1 MEFLKMIKTD
11 DMRKLKMSVIVSC
24 TLVLLSF
31 VLMSF
36 VQEKKPWD
44 IPAKYQSMKN
54 PQAADD
60 AEMIKIGKM
69 NYSRHCKSCHG
80 NIGQGN
86 GPKARSLDADLGDF
100 TSAEFQ
106 ASKDGVIY
114 YQSFIGRDEMPNFE
128 KKIPDD
134 EDRWAIVTYIRTLK
148 K

>member
-1 MEFLKMIKTD
+1 MK
-11 DMRKLKMSVIVSC
+11 KLKMSVIVSC
-24 TLVLLSF
+24 TIVLLGF

-69 NYSRHCKSCHG
+69 NYARHCKACHG

-86 GPKARSLDADLGDF
+86 GPKARSIDADLGDF

-114 YQSFIGRDEMPNFE
+114 YQSFVGRDDMPNFE
-128 KKIPDD
+128 KKIPDE
-134 EDRWAIVTYIRTLK
+134 EDRWALITYIRTLK

>member
-1 MEFLKMIKTD
+1 MK
-11 DMRKLKMSVIVSC
+11 KLKMSMMVSC
-24 TLVLLSF
+24 ALVMLSF

-44 IPAKYQSMKN
+44 VPAKYQSMTN

-69 NYSRHCKSCHG
+69 NYARHCKSCHG
-80 NIGQGN
+80 NIGKGD
-86 GPKARSLDADLGDF
+86 GPKARSIDADLGDF

-106 ASKDGVIY
+106 AQKDGVIY
-114 YQSFIGRDEMPNFE
+114 YQSFIGRDDMPNFE
-128 KKIPDD
+128 KKIVDE
-134 EDRWAIVTYIRTLK
+134 EDRWAIVTYLRTLK

>member
-1 MEFLKMIKTD
+1 
-11 DMRKLKMSVIVSC
+11 MSC
-24 TLVLLSF
+24 AMLMLSV

-36 VQEKKPWD
+36 TQEKKPWD
-44 IPAKYQSMKN
+44 IPAKYKAMTN
-54 PQAADD
+54 PQSADD
-60 AEMIKIGKM
+60 ADMIKIGKM

-86 GPKARSLDADLGDF
+86 GPKARSIDADLGDF
-100 TSAEFQ
+100 TTAEFQ
-106 ASKDGVIY
+106 AQKDGVIY

-134 EDRWAIVTYIRTLK
+134 EDRWAIVTYMRTLK

>member
-1 MEFLKMIKTD
+1 M
-11 DMRKLKMSVIVSC
+11 KMSVLFGGAV
-24 TLVLLSF
+24 VALSL

-36 VQEKKPWD
+36 TLEKKPWD
-44 IPAKYQSMKN
+44 VPAKYQEMKN

-60 AEMIKIGKM
+60 SEMLRIGKM

-80 NIGQGN
+80 NVGEGN
-86 GPKARSLDADLGDF
+86 GPKARSIDVDLGDF

-106 ASKDGVIY
+106 AQKDGVIY
-114 YQSFIGRDEMPNFE
+114 YQSFVGRDEMPNFE

>member
-1 MEFLKMIKTD
+1 
-11 DMRKLKMSVIVSC
+11 MRKVKMSVLISC
-24 TLVLLSF
+24 TLVMLSF

-36 VQEKKPWD
+36 IHEKKPWD

-60 AEMIKIGKM
+60 AEMIKVGKM

-80 NIGQGN
+80 NMGKGD
-86 GPKARSLDADLGDF
+86 GPKARSIEADMGDF

-106 ASKDGVIY
+106 AQKDGVIY
-114 YQSFIGRDEMPNFE
+114 YQSFIGRDDMPNFE

>member
-1 MEFLKMIKTD
+1 
-11 DMRKLKMSVIVSC
+11 MRKMKLS
-24 TLVLLSF
+24 LVLSCALVMLSF

-44 IPAKYQSMKN
+44 IPAKYQSMEN

-60 AEMIKIGKM
+60 AEMIKVGKM

-86 GPKARSLDADLGDF
+86 GPKARSIDVDLGDF
-100 TSAEFQ
+100 TTAEFQ
-106 ASKDGVIY
+106 AQKDGVIY

>member
-1 MEFLKMIKTD
+1 
-11 DMRKLKMSVIVSC
+11 MSLALSC
-24 TLVLLSF
+24 MLVMLSF

-44 IPAKYQSMKN
+44 IPAKYQSMRN

-60 AEMIKIGKM
+60 AEMIKVGKM

-86 GPKARSLDADLGDF
+86 GPKARSIDADLGDF
-100 TSAEFQ
+100 TTAEFQ
-106 ASKDGVIY
+106 AQKDGVIY

-128 KKIPDD
+128 KKIPDE

>member
-1 MEFLKMIKTD
+1 
-11 DMRKLKMSVIVSC
+11 MRKLKMSVIVSC

>member
-1 MEFLKMIKTD
+1 
-11 DMRKLKMSVIVSC
+11 MRKMKMSLALSC
-24 TLVLLSF
+24 MLVMLSF

-44 IPAKYQSMKN
+44 IPAKYQSMRN

-60 AEMIKIGKM
+60 AEMIKVGKM

-86 GPKARSLDADLGDF
+86 GPKARSIDADLGDF
-100 TSAEFQ
+100 TTAEFQ
-106 ASKDGVIY
+106 AQKDGVIY

-128 KKIPDD
+128 KKIPDE

>member
-1 MEFLKMIKTD
+1 
-11 DMRKLKMSVIVSC
+11 MRKVKMSLLLSC
-24 TLVLLSF
+24 ALVMLSF

-44 IPAKYQSMKN
+44 IPAKYQSMTN

-86 GPKARSLDADLGDF
+86 GPKARSIDADLGDF
-100 TSAEFQ
+100 TTAEFQ
-106 ASKDGVIY
+106 AQKDGVIY